1 MWLIVKISLRTGV
14 NCKKQDETILKHN
27 WWDFETYLLLI
38 KGKSVLWN
46 RGRTNGQR
54 KQKAAQEHCHSFAG
68 SESHWWFSVRCGK
81 RLHQPRHRLFTA
93 NGR

>member
-38 KGKSVLWN
+38 KGKS
-46 RGRTNGQR
+46 G
-54 KQKAAQEHCHSFAG
+54 
-68 SESHWWFSVRCGK
+68 
-81 RLHQPRHRLFTA
+81 
-93 NGR
+93 